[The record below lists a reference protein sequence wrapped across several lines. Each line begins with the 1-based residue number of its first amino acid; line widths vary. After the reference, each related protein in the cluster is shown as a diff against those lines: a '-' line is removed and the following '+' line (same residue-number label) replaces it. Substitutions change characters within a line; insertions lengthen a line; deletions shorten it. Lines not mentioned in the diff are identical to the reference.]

1 MDGVNQGITVIVPL
15 TARAIIVIVTPGP
28 PPVPLLQ
35 AQLILDLGQRYIKP
49 DILWPGFCNNFN
61 VCNASG

>member
-28 PPVPLLQ
+28 PCPVVTGSAHPGSWTALHE
-35 AQLILDLGQRYIKP
+35 ARHTMARIL
-49 DILWPGFCNNFN
+49 
-61 VCNASG
+61 